1 MSPSLLRLSQGQ
13 LNLLAACPRR
23 FQHIYLDQLASPVS
37 PEQQENMA
45 WGNRFHLL
53 MQQHELGL
61 PLTELELAS
70 EADLFGVVQSFI
82 AAAPDLFGDRSD
94 TFRPA
99 VFRPATFRPATFR
112 QSEHRRSLELQ
123 GYLLT
128 VVYDLVILDAEHAQI
143 LDWKTYAKPQNQQWL
158 AQDWQTRLYR
168 FVLVE
173 TSRYL
178 PEHLSMTYWFVR
190 SSQQG
195 AIALQ
200 PQSLRFA
207 YSAAE
212 HERTRQ
218 DLTQLLNQLTA
229 WIDGYTAG
237 ADFPRTEELRGTC
250 NLCQFEPRC
259 QWDIHSSSNPL
270 SAWSDMTDIAEVA
283 I

>member
-13 LNLLAACPRR
+13 LSLLAACPRR

-70 EADLFGVVQSFI
+70 EADLFDVVQSFI
-82 AAAPDLFGDRSD
+82 AAAPELFGDRPAIFRTAAS
-94 TFRPA
+94 RPA
-99 VFRPATFRPATFR
+99 AFR

-128 VVYDLVILDAEHAQI
+128 VVYDLVILEAEHAQI
-143 LDWKTYAKPQNQQWL
+143 LDWKTYAKPQNQQRL

-178 PEHLSMTYWFVR
+178 PEQLSMTYWFVR

-195 AIALQ
+195 ASVLQ

-207 YSAAE
+207 YSAAQ

-218 DLTQLLNQLTA
+218 DLTQLLKQLTA

-237 ADFPRTEELRGTC
+237 TEFPRTEELRGTC

-259 QWDIHSSSNPL
+259 QWDTHSSTNPL

>member
-23 FQHIYLDQLASPVS
+23 FQHVHLDQLASPVS
-37 PEQQENMA
+37 SEQQENMA

-70 EADLFGVVQSFI
+70 EADLFDVVQSFI
-82 AAAPDLFGDRSD
+82 AAAPELFA
-94 TFRPA
+94 FRPA
-99 VFRPATFRPATFR
+99 AFRPAAFR

-143 LDWKTYAKPQNQQWL
+143 LDWKTYAKPQNQHWL

-168 FVLVE
+168 FVLAE

-178 PEHLSMTYWFVR
+178 PEQLSMTYWFVR
-190 SSQQG
+190 SSQPG

-229 WIDGYTAG
+229 WIDGYTTG
-237 ADFPRTEELRGTC
+237 TEFPRTEELRGTC

-259 QWDIHSSSNPL
+259 QWDIYSSSNPL